1 MAFRQTVA
9 QMRQPVARIGQRF
22 LAQAVILG
30 QYLRQIAQLGAERRV
45 LIERA
50 LLGRTEQRFRLDHA
64 AFALV
69 DERERLA
76 QQLGLVGKTA
86 PRGQSDLH
94 AARRLLQS
102 QKLTCRRE
110 HLLCKAADYREH
122 AVRKARKRQHLR
134 RARAVVVRCRR
145 EPPFHLMRIQLGNK

>member
-50 LLGRTEQRFRLDHA
+50 LLGRTEQRFRLDMGC
-64 AFALV
+64 LSEV
-69 DERERLA
+69 D
-76 QQLGLVGKTA
+76 
-86 PRGQSDLH
+86 
-94 AARRLLQS
+94 
-102 QKLTCRRE
+102 
-110 HLLCKAADYREH
+110 
-122 AVRKARKRQHLR
+122 
-134 RARAVVVRCRR
+134 
-145 EPPFHLMRIQLGNK
+145 I